1 MPRNEKNFSSY
12 DMVSHPLLQMST
24 SHIVVKRRICV
35 GIIIILLQRNMEVY
49 FLMQKIKQT
58 FQSSLSEL
66 KNIKVL
72 CVLGMLGALSIVLY
86 TITFQI
92 TDAIQ
97 IGLDPVC
104 NILADC
110 LFGPAVGSIFSG
122 AMDMLNFFLNPRGA
136 FNPGLTLNAI
146 ISGLFIGSMFYKK
159 KPTPVKLFLVLLA
172 DHIIL
177 NAFLGT
183 YWLYLVNGSGML
195 AWFPTRLA
203 SNLAKPFVETAI
215 ILIIYKAL
223 ETSGLLQTLK
233 KPFKQK

>member
-1 MPRNEKNFSSY
+1 
-12 DMVSHPLLQMST
+12 
-24 SHIVVKRRICV
+24 
-35 GIIIILLQRNMEVY
+35 
-49 FLMQKIKQT
+49 MQKFKD
-58 FQSSLSEL
+58 SLKEL

-86 TITFQI
+86 TVTVQI
-92 TDAIQ
+92 TDVLQ
-97 IGLDPVC
+97 IGFDPVC

-110 LFGPAVGSIFSG
+110 LFGPAIGAIFGG

-159 KPTPVKLFLVLLA
+159 KPTPVKLCIVLLI
-172 DHIIL
+172 DHVVL

-183 YWLYLVNGSGML
+183 FWLYLVNGSGML

-203 SNLAKPFVETAI
+203 SNLAKPFIETVI
-215 ILIIYKAL
+215 ILIIYNGL
-223 ETSGLLQTLK
+223 EHSGLLQMIR
-233 KPFKQK
+233 KPLERK

>member
-1 MPRNEKNFSSY
+1 
-12 DMVSHPLLQMST
+12 
-24 SHIVVKRRICV
+24 
-35 GIIIILLQRNMEVY
+35 
-49 FLMQKIKQT
+49 MQKFKD
-58 FQSSLSEL
+58 SLNEL

-72 CVLGMLGALSIVLY
+72 CVLGMLGGLSIVLY

-92 TDAIQ
+92 TDVLQ
-97 IGLDPVC
+97 IGFDPVC

-110 LFGPAVGSIFSG
+110 LFGPVVGGIFSG
-122 AMDMLNFFLNPRGA
+122 AMDMLNFFLNPRGP

-159 KPTPVKLFLVLLA
+159 KPTPIKLCIVLLI

-183 YWLYLVNGSGML
+183 FWLYLVNGSGML
-195 AWFPTRLA
+195 AWFPTRLV
-203 SNLAKPFVETAI
+203 SNLVKPFIETII

-223 ETSGLLQTLK
+223 ETSGLLQMLRQPLRRK
-233 KPFKQK
+233 SN